1 MSGYRCQVTR
11 EWTHKVFRAE
21 GQAEDRDLS
30 IFSVEIAFEGLGR
43 NEIT

>member
-1 MSGYRCQVTR
+1 MGWTR
-11 EWTHKVFRAE
+11 KVFRAD

-30 IFSVEIAFEGLGR
+30 IFSAEIAFEGLGR